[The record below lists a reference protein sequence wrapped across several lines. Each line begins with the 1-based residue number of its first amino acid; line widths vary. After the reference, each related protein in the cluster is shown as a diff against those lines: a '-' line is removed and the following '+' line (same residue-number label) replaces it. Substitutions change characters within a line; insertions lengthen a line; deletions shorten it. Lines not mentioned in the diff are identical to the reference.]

1 MSVIKAGVVHFGEM
15 GARSGTDIIRSWE
28 PTPAATWRLVGWMAL
43 FNSGKKTGIL
53 LKIVGWA
60 AGGGRYQDGT
70 VQMTPNMSTVTPRTC
85 SSWSN
90 LETEKH
96 DFQSQIR
103 EIHTHTQSILIR
115 NLWTCHVSRGTWVP
129 RTYSGWSN
137 LELSECSVSTFRH
150 SECLRIFPFAIS

>member
-28 PTPAATWRLVGWMAL
+28 PTPAATWRLDGWMAL

-70 VQMTPNMSTVTPRTC
+70 VQLTPNMSTVTPRTC

-90 LETEKH
+90 LEIEK
-96 DFQSQIR
+96 
-103 EIHTHTQSILIR
+103 EI
-115 NLWTCHVSRGTWVP
+115 
-129 RTYSGWSN
+129 
-137 LELSECSVSTFRH
+137 
-150 SECLRIFPFAIS
+150 